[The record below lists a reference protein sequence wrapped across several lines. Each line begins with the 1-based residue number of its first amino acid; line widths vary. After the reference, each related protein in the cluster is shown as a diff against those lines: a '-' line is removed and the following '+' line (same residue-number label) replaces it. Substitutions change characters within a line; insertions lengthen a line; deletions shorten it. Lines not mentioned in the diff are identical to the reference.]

1 MERAE
6 RKSVVYMDLEST
18 RTCVEAAGSS
28 IGAFSEKLMGVARAH
43 GRILAAVAYGDIDG
57 DDARDLKR
65 AGFEARLT
73 SEDGEGSAPESIAIA
88 LDAMEALCRGPMVES
103 TFIVSDD
110 AQLGELV
117 RRLRRQGRYVAI
129 VTPSSYVMQEPARSA
144 DRAVSLEAVIA
155 GEVEAEVPA
164 AESVRAAPREMVRAR
179 PPNGQTIDFNTYDW
193 TRLVL
198 LLRDLE
204 AKMPFVGMRWLKNKV
219 IGPHNVG
226 AVTIADKQLLLN
238 KAVDDGILETYRV
251 GNRDETGDPVTACR
265 LVRTNERVKATLD
278 ANPAPLHTPVATPIV
293 QAPAVVEVSPEA

>member
-1 MERAE
+1 MDRTD
-6 RKSVVYMDLEST
+6 RKSVVYMDLESS
-18 RTCVEAAGSS
+18 RTSLEAS
-28 IGAFSEKLMGVARAH
+28 GATLAAFAEKLMALARAH

-57 DDARDLKR
+57 EDAKDLKR
-65 AGFEARLT
+65 AGFEARFT

-88 LDAMEALCRGPMVES
+88 LDAMEALCRGPAVEA
-103 TFIVSDD
+103 TFIVTDD

-117 RRLRRQGRYVAI
+117 RRLRRQGRYVAL
-129 VTPSSYVMQEPARSA
+129 VTPAAYVTQEPGRSA
-144 DRAVSLEAVIA
+144 DRAMSLESVLAD
-155 GEVEAEVPA
+155 EVEVQVPA
-164 AESVRAAPREMVRAR
+164 AETVRAAPRDVSRPR
-179 PPNGQTIDFNTYDW
+179 PPSGQTIDFATYDW

-265 LVRTNERVKATLD
+265 LVRTNDRVKATLD
-278 ANPAPLHTPVATPIV
+278 AHPAPIHTPIATPIV
-293 QAPAVVEVSPEA
+293 QAAPMAEASPEA

>member
-1 MERAE
+1 
-6 RKSVVYMDLEST
+6 
-18 RTCVEAAGSS
+18 
-28 IGAFSEKLMGVARAH
+28 MGVARAH